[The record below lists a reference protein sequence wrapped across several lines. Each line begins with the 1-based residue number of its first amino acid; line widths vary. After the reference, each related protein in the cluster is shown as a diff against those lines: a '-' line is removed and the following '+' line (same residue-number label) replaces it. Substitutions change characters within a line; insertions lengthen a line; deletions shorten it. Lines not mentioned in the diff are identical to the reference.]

1 MTLNISRVSGT
12 VGHRGKEK
20 ISMTRRRRKK
30 KRKRRKKV
38 CRWAMG
44 VLPRQRGEDSA
55 LLLKSGTWHDSQNS
69 RKEKEGD
76 RTRRRKRGKKED
88 GRERKTVRVRGETLT
103 WQTPQGFTPLWRWC
117 WYSAGGFVTGWKMS
131 EDSAETSWGRVNHPT
146 LGCCLLV
153 P

>member
-76 RTRRRKRGKKED
+76 RTRRRKRGEKRTGERGRRLELEEKLWHDRLHKDLLHSDAGADTAQED
-88 GRERKTVRVRGETLT
+88 LWQDERCLRTLRRRAGVV
-103 WQTPQGFTPLWRWC
+103 WITP
-117 WYSAGGFVTGWKMS
+117 
-131 EDSAETSWGRVNHPT
+131 H
-146 LGCCLLV
+146 
-153 P
+153 